1 MANKRKSDKGIATIK
16 KRVDTMVK
24 QRPSHKEVLEFLG
37 EVAAEQFTVK
47 SKVKTSPLEIDEEH
61 MDARVIEGLPLVEKW
76 VLTLDIK
83 VAAGLFKRLCKIMG
97 RNKKVSQD
105 IEKITQAIKNKDIDI
120 QELLKKVASENDGF
134 ITALSEK
141 HKVKKSVLT
150 FLAINSLKPIFE
162 AYAKELSNYVDQER
176 WAKGYCPIC
185 GSEPVMAELREDG
198 ARFLL
203 CSSCGYEWRFN
214 RLKCPFCDNDEQQ
227 SLRYFYSDEEGK
239 TYRVDV
245 CEKCK
250 RYIKTVETNALVG
263 EVISLLE
270 DAGSFHFDIIAQNAG
285 YRRGAATSDLATN
298 A

>member
-1 MANKRKSDKGIATIK
+1 MVKKRKSDKGVATIK
-16 KRVDTMVK
+16 KRVDVMVK

-37 EVAAEQFTVK
+37 EVAVEQFTVK
-47 SKVKTSPLEIDEEH
+47 SKVKTSPLDIDEEH
-61 MDARVIEGLPLVEKW
+61 MNARIIEGLPLVEKK
-76 VLTLDIK
+76 VLTLDMK
-83 VAAGLFKRLCKIMG
+83 LAASLFKKLCKIMG
-97 RNKKVSQD
+97 RNKKVSKD
-105 IEKITQAIKNKDIDI
+105 IEQITQAIKNKDIDI
-120 QELLKKVASENDGF
+120 QELLKQVASENDGF

-141 HKVKKSVLT
+141 LEVKKSVLT

-162 AYAKELSNYVDQER
+162 AYAKKLSNYVDQER

-185 GSEPVMAELREDG
+185 GSEPVIAELRENG

-214 RLKCPFCDNDEQQ
+214 KLKCPFCENDEQQ
-227 SLRYFYSDEEGK
+227 SLRYFYSEQEGR

-250 RYIKTVETNALVG
+250 RYIKTVETDALVG
-263 EVISLLE
+263 KVISLLE

-285 YRRGAATSDLATN
+285 YRRGASTSGLATN